1 MRRVLVLQILILL
14 FLSGCN
20 KSESDYIISAVGSY
34 GDVAIISSSEQLQK
48 RLLPE
53 YDSINREEIFVL
65 KKENTLHFRYFPAKH
80 WKNARNYRNVIIA
93 LDWSDGGKVQGL
105 IKDMI
110 SEARLNQ
117 LLNGPGGLVSIKDPW
132 YRNQFA
138 IVVVANSA
146 ASLKRLLKD
155 KSDIISREIHKSNL
169 ERMMADNRKRGF
181 HKDVVANYNKHLG
194 LSIEFPLDYRQNQIM
209 PDGYKGLEWIIPG
222 PPTRGISLGWI
233 ETDDCKLALEN
244 KEFLAEARSKLGK
257 YLHSET
263 IVMSSL
269 KWGEEKL
276 AGIDAIRL
284 SGSWVSDEVGVG
296 GPFKC
301 YFVPDPN
308 MNQIICI
315 DLLVYAPDKEKMD
328 YFRKMRSV
336 IETLSFSK

>member
-1 MRRVLVLQILILL
+1 MRRLFVFQFLVLL
-14 FLSGCN
+14 FLSGCD
-20 KSESDYIISAVGSY
+20 KPETDYIISAVGSY
-34 GDVAIISSSEQLQK
+34 GDVAIITSSEQLQQ
-48 RLLPE
+48 RLFPE
-53 YDSINREEIFVL
+53 FESINSEEIFVL
-65 KKENTLHFRYFPAKH
+65 KKEKTLSFRYFQAKH
-80 WKNARNYRNVIIA
+80 WKNARNYRNIIIA

-105 IKDMI
+105 VKGML
-110 SEARLNQ
+110 SEERLNK
-117 LLNGPGGLVSIKDPW
+117 LLSSPGGLVVIKDPW

-138 IVVVANSA
+138 IVVVANS
-146 ASLKRLLKD
+146 SSKLKKLLKD
-155 KSDIISREIHKSNL
+155 KNEIISREIYNSNM
-169 ERMMADNRKRGF
+169 ERLMSDNKKRGF
-181 HKDVVANYNKHLG
+181 HVEVVANYKKHLG

-233 ETDDCKLALEN
+233 ETDDCKLALEDI
-244 KEFLAEARSKLGK
+244 EFLTEARSELGK

-276 AGIDAIRL
+276 AGIDAVRL

-301 YFVPDPN
+301 YFVPDPSQK
-308 MNQIICI
+308 QIICI
-315 DLLVYAPDKEKMD
+315 DLLVYAPDKEKME